1 MPAEVKFKNG
11 ELKYIFKRAIKE
23 FIPKSIYKRRDKMGF
38 PTPVNDWFKNEA
50 KELLYDV
57 LGSTSSKH
65 RGYIDNHSILQ
76 NISNE
81 SDFGR
86 NIWGVFSLELWFQT
100 FIDNHKQ
107 HKI

>member
-1 MPAEVKFKNG
+1 
-11 ELKYIFKRAIKE
+11 
-23 FIPKSIYKRRDKMGF
+23 MGF

-65 RGYIDNHSILQ
+65 RGYIDNHPILQ

-81 SDFGR
+81 SDFGG
-86 NIWGVFSLELWFQT
+86 IFGVFSLELWFQT